1 MSEFTPI
8 QTQEEF
14 DKAIKGRL
22 AQKDRELEE
31 KYKEY
36 LSPEKVSE
44 LKKDYEKKL
53 ADSTS
58 LVKEAQEKLKTFD
71 TTVSE
76 LTKRAEAAEKT
87 ILKTKIA
94 YDHKLPMELAN
105 RLVGETEE
113 ELSKDAESLSKIVST
128 GQTPPPYTR
137 EVNRTGGSSSKD
149 AAMLN
154 LLTQLTQQTN

>member
-76 LTKRAEAAEKT
+76 LTKRAETAEKT

-137 EVNRTGGSSSKD
+137 EVNHTGGSSSKD

-154 LLTQLTQQTN
+154 LLTQLTQ